1 MSFNYLNKL
10 ADFVTLIRGTTY
22 KGELVGKPGPA
33 LLGLGSI
40 QPGGGFREA
49 DFKTYG
55 GDCPRKLM
63 LFPGDLFASLKG
75 ATKDG
80 KMIGSVARVPKIVQ
94 SGRLTQ
100 DTVKLEFIGQ
110 DKSVQ
115 NYIYWILRTPQ
126 YREYCA
132 GRAMGSAVVALS
144 RGDFLS
150 YPIPALTHYRAKLV
164 ELFEVVEERIRL
176 LRDLN
181 TILETV
187 AQTLFKSWFIDFEPV
202 HAKATGFKPQGMDV
216 DTAAL
221 FPQSFDESEIGLV
234 PRGWHV
240 KSIGDAVECMGGG
253 TPNTKDPKY
262 WEPAEHAWTT
272 PKDLSGQLS
281 PVLLSTERKLSTL
294 GLAKVSS
301 GLLPSGTL
309 LLSSRAPIGY
319 LAIAQVPIAV
329 NQGYIAIPP
338 GGELPPL
345 YMLFWCRQNMEGI
358 KARANGSTFMEISK
372 KAFRPIPALVP
383 PMSVV
388 AAFANIANPLF
399 ERLIENERQTQ
410 TLTELRD
417 ALLPR
422 LISGQLRPADAEV
435 NVENVRSEV
444 I

>member
-100 DTVKLEFIGQ
+100 DTVKLEFIVQ

-164 ELFEVVEERIRL
+164 ELFEVIEERIRL

-253 TPNTKDPKY
+253 TPNTKDPNY

>member
-281 PVLLSTERKLSTL
+281 PVLLSTERKLSSL

>member
-80 KMIGSVARVPKIVQ
+80 KMIGSVARVPKTVQ

-100 DTVKLEFIGQ
+100 DTVKLEFIVQ

-164 ELFEVVEERIRL
+164 ELFEVIEERIRL
-176 LRDLN
+176 LHDLN

-202 HAKATGFKPQGMDV
+202 HAKATGSKPQGMDV

-240 KSIGDAVECMGGG
+240 KSIGDAVECIGGG
-253 TPNTKDPKY
+253 TPNTKDANY

-399 ERLIENERQTQ
+399 ERLIENECQTQ
-410 TLTELRD
+410 TLTKLRD

>member
-253 TPNTKDPKY
+253 TPNTKDPNY

>member
-55 GDCPRKLM
+55 GDCPQKLM

-100 DTVKLEFIGQ
+100 DTVKLEFIVQ

-164 ELFEVVEERIRL
+164 ELFEVIEERIRL

-181 TILETV
+181 AILETV

-253 TPNTKDPKY
+253 TPNTKDPNY